1 MVFIFNLICRLRTY
15 LSYQNVRGQ
24 NVETAQQNLG
34 GQKSRGWSIWGG
46 TPTVPTYPRSHSLSI
61 VRLEFEPRGK
71 CGLFPVIGTVY
82 AEDQGGRLTT
92 VTAQ

>member
-1 MVFIFNLICRLRTY
+1 MLE
-15 LSYQNVRGQ
+15 LS
-24 NVETAQQNLG
+24 ALQNLG

-71 CGLFPVIGTVY
+71 CGLFPGIGTVY

-92 VTAQ
+92 VTAQLTLAAVTVSHNHAVRRVCH